1 MKRVWLWAAIAVGL
15 TGLIVLLVGG
25 DPFAAL
31 EHEHDRMRLV
41 YSVLLLAL
49 LLSSAVV
56 HRALGGREI
65 VKAIAIWVALGA
77 ALMLLYTWLA

>member
-1 MKRVWLWAAIAVGL
+1 MNRVWLWAAIALGL
-15 TGLIVLLVGG
+15 AALIALLVGG
-25 DPFAAL
+25 DPFGAI

-56 HRALGGREI
+56 HRSLGARDI
-65 VKAIAIWVALGA
+65 VKAIALWAGLGA